1 MGKAVPK
8 SIKIRAEILLEKFP
22 GSFGSDFEANK
33 RVINELKLP
42 FSRFD
47 RNKIAGF
54 ITKKMNEKK
63 KARQS

>member
-1 MGKAVPK
+1 VGKAVPK
-8 SIKIRAEILLEKFP
+8 SIKIRAEILLQKFGEK
-22 GSFGSDFEANK
+22 FGSDFEANK
-33 RVINELKLP
+33 RVINELQLP

-63 KARQS
+63 KATQS

>member
-8 SIKIRAEILLEKFP
+8 SIKIRAEILLQKFGEKL
-22 GSFGSDFEANK
+22 GSDFEANK

-63 KARQS
+63 KASQS